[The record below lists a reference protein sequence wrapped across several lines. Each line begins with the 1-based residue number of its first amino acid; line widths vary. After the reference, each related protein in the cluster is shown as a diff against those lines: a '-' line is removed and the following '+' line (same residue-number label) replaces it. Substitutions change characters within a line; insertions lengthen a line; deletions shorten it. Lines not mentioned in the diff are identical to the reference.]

1 MQPPV
6 IIYAFLATI
15 VFYNVGWW
23 VGWYETVVSDEDEA
37 RDKKAPV
44 FTGTLCVCV
53 CVCVYFTARRIHP
66 TAPAQACDGRHASIL
81 EGCLRSSEGLFVV
94 EQARRLTRS
103 SRAPLPQASI
113 SLAIQARR

>member
-53 CVCVYFTARRIHP
+53 CVCVFYRQAHPPDSACTGVRR
-66 TAPAQACDGRHASIL
+66 
-81 EGCLRSSEGLFVV
+81 
-94 EQARRLTRS
+94 
-103 SRAPLPQASI
+103 
-113 SLAIQARR
+113 

>member
-44 FTGTLCVCV
+44 FTGTLCVCLCV
-53 CVCVYFTARRIHP
+53 CVCVCVLPPGASTRQRLHRRATVDTLPFWRAACARAR
-66 TAPAQACDGRHASIL
+66 AC
-81 EGCLRSSEGLFVV
+81 SSLN
-94 EQARRLTRS
+94 RL
-103 SRAPLPQASI
+103 AD
-113 SLAIQARR
+113 